1 MSEHEGEPP
10 FIMLGTHTPVHP
22 CTRSRTEEARQYLQ
36 ELEARAAQIR
46 RELREGDG
54 GAEEM
59 PAPFMEEPYQPEG
72 DDTPVVRRAGGSSS
86 CERPETHR
94 PDSRVG
100 ADPEVVINP
109 REARQP
115 GRTASIGG
123 LRFPMVG
130 NPINLRPESYD
141 GTTDWPEYL
150 VYFEQLSEVHG
161 WDHPTM
167 AMVLGLSLKGSARS
181 VLANMT
187 FTQRREYKTLKDALT
202 QHFCPPQRVQLYQAE
217 LKARKRRPGESLA
230 ELGRDVARL
239 IRLAFP
245 TADLAT
251 REMVGINAFLD
262 AIPGPAIEVRLNVLR
277 GCPTTLLEAVALAM
291 EVDALLEAEAKK
303 RPGGWKTGVHHVDRE
318 KEKALIERLN
328 KLVEKLE
335 KQVRDLSGR
344 DTRVPL
350 RRPEEGRRVPD
361 RAPEVRKCYNCGAP
375 GHFARE
381 CPKPRFQGN
390 GGGRPIPQ

>member
-1 MSEHEGEPP
+1 M
-10 FIMLGTHTPVHP
+10 TPV
-22 CTRSRTEEARQYLQ
+22 A
-36 ELEARAAQIR
+36 
-46 RELREGDG
+46 
-54 GAEEM
+54 
-59 PAPFMEEPYQPEG
+59 
-72 DDTPVVRRAGGSSS
+72 AGGSGRARLVLDQPALI
-86 CERPETHR
+86 CE
-94 PDSRVG
+94 
-100 ADPEVVINP
+100 ADPEVFIRP
-109 REARQP
+109 RVTQMPCEP
-115 GRTASIGG
+115 GAGG

-141 GTTDWPEYL
+141 GNTDWPDYL
-150 VYFEQLSEVHG
+150 VYFEQLSEIQG

-167 AMVLGLSLKGSARS
+167 AIILGLSLKGSARS
-181 VLANMT
+181 VLADMT
-187 FTQRREYKTLKDALT
+187 FTQRRDYKTLKDALT

-277 GCPTTLLEAVALAM
+277 GHPTTLLEAVALAM

-303 RPGGWKTGVHHVDRE
+303 RPGGWKTGVHHVDYDAD
-318 KEKALIERLN
+318 KASMERLN
-328 KLVEKLE
+328 ALVERLE
-335 KQVRDLSGR
+335 KQVRDLSNR
-344 DTRVPL
+344 EPRSSPRSTEPA
-350 RRPEEGRRVPD
+350 RPAPHRQ
-361 RAPEVRKCYNCGAP
+361 PEVRKCYNCGAP
-375 GHFARE
+375 GHFTRE
-381 CPKPRFQGN
+381 CPKPKKQGN